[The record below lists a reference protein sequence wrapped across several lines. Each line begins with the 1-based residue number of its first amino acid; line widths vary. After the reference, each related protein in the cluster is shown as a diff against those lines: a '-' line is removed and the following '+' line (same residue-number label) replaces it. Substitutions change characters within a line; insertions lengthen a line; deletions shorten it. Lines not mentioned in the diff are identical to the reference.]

1 MEEIDIEE
9 EGESIYNQKEY
20 NIKEKNNKYH
30 LRLETKEKSINIIIS
45 MDNNLEY
52 YYKIKMSLSTIAKKL
67 ELNSKKYSN
76 FELVLKLFDELYEHK
91 KIFIYED
98 INGESCILIIKS
110 TKALIIK
117 DYEIRLDKNYRKIED
132 KFNIL
137 YNKFKLI
144 QNSNIDDDKITSMN
158 NKIIELTNK
167 LEQRDNEI
175 KEIKEIINIKDN
187 AITEI
192 NKKLVNLEN
201 KVKIL
206 ENKNINLND
215 KSNNKQEKDDIKIND
230 KISIQ
235 NNNINNNINQID
247 EIKMKFKE
255 QQKINDKIFN
265 IALFDNKKYEYKVNY
280 DFKNNPKNL
289 EFIDNITKEN
299 TSAGRNDMFEI
310 FISYIDKKEY
320 LVSPNAITFNLDI
333 YSLSDNRIIR
343 SLSRHKNKIRVI
355 RYFLND
361 KNKKEYLISA
371 DDDRMVFIWDITHNY
386 ENLCQY
392 NTKYDSEINS
402 CLMIFPHNS
411 EENFVITSTFGH
423 NGKDEDSATKV
434 FSLEQKKQIIFSN
447 FLKFLKFLQYTNDNP
462 IYHLLSWYNNRYHKY
477 YIIQFSNNK
486 IILSNLLEDESH
498 QLINKPESEHFSGCI
513 YCNNNIDYICASSK
527 NGYINIWNL
536 FEKTIYKTIDT
547 KGCKLSQIIKWNQ
560 KYIIVADS
568 NNKSLK
574 IIDMDNNSIVDFG
587 TTHTNDL
594 NCIKKINHPIY
605 GESLL
610 TAAED
615 NKITLW
621 AFK

>member
-9 EGESIYNQKEY
+9 EGESIYAQKEY

-30 LRLETKEKSINIIIS
+30 LRLETKGKSINIIIS

-67 ELNSKKYSN
+67 ELDSKKYSN

-144 QNSNIDDDKITSMN
+144 QNSNIDNDKITSMN

-167 LEQRDNEI
+167 LEQRDKEI

-255 QQKINDKIFN
+255 QQKINDKIYN

-280 DFKNNPKNL
+280 EFKNNPKNL

-320 LVSPNAITFNLDI
+320 LVSPNAKTFNLDI

-343 SLSRHKNKIRVI
+343 SL
-355 RYFLND
+355 
-361 KNKKEYLISA
+361 
-371 DDDRMVFIWDITHNY
+371 
-386 ENLCQY
+386 
-392 NTKYDSEINS
+392 
-402 CLMIFPHNS
+402 
-411 EENFVITSTFGH
+411 
-423 NGKDEDSATKV
+423 
-434 FSLEQKKQIIFSN
+434 
-447 FLKFLKFLQYTNDNP
+447 
-462 IYHLLSWYNNRYHKY
+462 
-477 YIIQFSNNK
+477 
-486 IILSNLLEDESH
+486 
-498 QLINKPESEHFSGCI
+498 
-513 YCNNNIDYICASSK
+513 
-527 NGYINIWNL
+527 
-536 FEKTIYKTIDT
+536 
-547 KGCKLSQIIKWNQ
+547 
-560 KYIIVADS
+560 
-568 NNKSLK
+568 
-574 IIDMDNNSIVDFG
+574 
-587 TTHTNDL
+587 
-594 NCIKKINHPIY
+594 
-605 GESLL
+605 
-610 TAAED
+610 
-615 NKITLW
+615 
-621 AFK
+621 